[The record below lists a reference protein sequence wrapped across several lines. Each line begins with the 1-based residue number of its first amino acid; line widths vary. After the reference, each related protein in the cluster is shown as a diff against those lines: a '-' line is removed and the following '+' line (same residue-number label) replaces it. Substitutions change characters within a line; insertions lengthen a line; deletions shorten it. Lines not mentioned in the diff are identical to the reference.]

1 MEKNVQI
8 SLLLGFYQKMLTEK
22 QAECIDLYYND
33 DLSLAELSEHFG
45 ITRQGVRDNIKR
57 AEAVL
62 FDTEER
68 LGLAARFLRIK
79 EKLNE
84 IDNAIREIETSPE
97 AETLPREMK
106 MKINRIL
113 TAVQEINEE

>member
-8 SLLLGFYQKMLTEK
+8 SLLFGFYRNMLTEK
-22 QAECIDLYYND
+22 QAECIELYYND
-33 DLSLAELSEHFG
+33 DFSLSELSEHFG

-57 AEAVL
+57 AEGIL

-79 EKLNE
+79 RKLAE
-84 IDNAIREIETSPE
+84 IDETIREIEASADSLSLTDD
-97 AETLPREMK
+97 MK
-106 MKINRIL
+106 HKINQIL